1 MKLPINKQ
9 ISGSFAIIS
18 SVVVI
23 ALMIQILDG
32 AKTLSIIIILTDAIL
47 CIILYVWGM
56 KRISKPMAIFN
67 DAFEKII
74 DGDYKLR
81 IEIYSKN
88 EYENIAKT
96 FNYLIE
102 KIGLQNQ
109 YLENLPAPVM
119 HIDKEFNIRYINK
132 KGAEVVGKSQKD
144 LIGQKCYNQFKTGH
158 CQTEHCALFKAMKF
172 GRGFAEETIANPNGK
187 TVPILYVGS
196 PLRDQEDVII
206 GAVEQVTDV
215 TEIKEMQNYLTRST
229 QTIMEVMKLFANGDL
244 TVKVVPEK
252 EDDDIAKLYNAFNR
266 SVLNIKKML
275 NHVSET
281 IHATAS
287 ASTQISSSTEELAAG
302 AQEQSAQTTEVAS
315 AVEEMTRTIFETT
328 KNAGTASE
336 NAKKAGIIAGEGG
349 KVVEDTVEGMKRIAD
364 VVSRASE
371 TVKQLGKSSDQI
383 GEIIQV
389 IDDIADQTNL
399 LALNAA
405 IEAARAGEMG
415 RGFAVVADEVRK
427 LAERTTKAT
436 KEIAGMIQKIQ
447 METKGAVESIQE
459 GTEEVKKGKEMAY
472 KAGDSLKQII
482 EASNKVVDDVNQVA
496 SASEEQSTVSEQISK
511 SVESISNISNESAA
525 GIQQVAKSAE
535 DLSKLT
541 ENLQQLISNFKID
554 ANELETH
561 YSIRQNGKMV
571 EH

>member
-1 MKLPINKQ
+1 MKITINKQ
-9 ISGSFAIIS
+9 IAVYSIIIS
-18 SVVVI
+18 ILVAI
-23 ALMIQILDG
+23 ALITQILDVS
-32 AKTLSIIIILTDAIL
+32 KTLSVITNLSVIMF
-47 CIILYVWGM
+47 CIIAYVWGM
-56 KRISKPMAIFN
+56 KRISKPIAILN
-67 DAFEKII
+67 DSAVKIS
-74 DGDYKLR
+74 DGNYKLK
-81 IEIYSKN
+81 ININSHN
-88 EYENIAKT
+88 EFENIAKT
-96 FNYLIE
+96 FNYLSE
-102 KIGLQNQ
+102 KISLQSQ

-119 HIDKEFNIRYINK
+119 HIDKEFNIQYMNK
-132 KGAEVVGKSQKD
+132 KGAEVVGKSQKE

-158 CQTEHCALFKAMKF
+158 CNTENCALFKAMKF

-187 TVPILYVGS
+187 KVPILYIGS
-196 PLRDQEDVII
+196 PVRDKEDAII

-215 TEIKEMQNYLTRST
+215 TEIKEMQNYLTRSA
-229 QTIMEVMKLFANGDL
+229 QTMMEAMELFANGDL
-244 TVKVVPEK
+244 TVKVVAEK
-252 EDDDIAKLYNAFNR
+252 ENDDIAKLFKAFNR
-266 SVLNIKKML
+266 SIQNIKKML
-275 NHVSET
+275 NHVSEA

-287 ASTQISSSTEELAAG
+287 ASNQISSSTEEMAAG
-302 AQEQSAQTTEVAS
+302 AQEQSAQTAEVAS
-315 AVEEMTRTIFETT
+315 AIEEMTRTILEST

-349 KVVEDTVEGMKRIAD
+349 KVVEGTVEKMKRIAD
-364 VVSRASE
+364 VVSKATE

-405 IEAARAGEMG
+405 IEAARAGEQG

-459 GTEEVKKGKEMAY
+459 GTEEVNKGKEMTN
-472 KAGDSLKQII
+472 KAGDSLKEII

-496 SASEEQSTVSEQISK
+496 SASEEQSTASEQISK

-535 DLSKLT
+535 DLNKLT
-541 ENLQQLISNFKID
+541 ENLRQLISNFKID
-554 ANELETH
+554 ANKSETH
-561 YSIRQNGKMV
+561 YSIRQNGKLV
-571 EH
+571 VS

>member
-18 SVVVI
+18 SVIVI
-23 ALMIQILDG
+23 ALMIQILEG
-32 AKTLSIIIILTDAIL
+32 SKTLSIIIILSAAML
-47 CIILYVWGM
+47 CLILYVWGM
-56 KRISKPMAIFN
+56 KRISKPMDIFN
-67 DAFEKII
+67 NAFEKII

-81 IEIYSKN
+81 IEINSKN

-102 KIGLQNQ
+102 KIGLQSQ

-119 HIDKEFNIRYINK
+119 HIDKEFNIRYMNK

-158 CQTEHCALFKAMKF
+158 CQTENCALFKAMKF

-196 PLRDQEDVII
+196 PLRDNEDVII

-229 QTIMEVMKLFANGDL
+229 QTMMGVMELFANGDL

-275 NHVSET
+275 NYVSET

-287 ASTQISSSTEELAAG
+287 ASTQISSSTEEMAAG

-315 AVEEMTRTIFETT
+315 AVEEMTKTIFETT
-328 KNAGTASE
+328 KNAATASE

-364 VVSRASE
+364 VVSRAAE

-472 KAGDSLKQII
+472 NAGDSLKQII

-496 SASEEQSTVSEQISK
+496 SASEEQSTASEQISK

-554 ANELETH
+554 ADELETH
-561 YSIRQNGKMV
+561 YSIRQNG
-571 EH
+571 

>member
-18 SVVVI
+18 SVIVI
-23 ALMIQILDG
+23 ALMIQILEG
-32 AKTLSIIIILTDAIL
+32 SKTLSIIIILSAAML
-47 CIILYVWGM
+47 CLILYVWGM
-56 KRISKPMAIFN
+56 KRISKPMDIFN
-67 DAFEKII
+67 NAFEKII

-81 IEIYSKN
+81 IEINSKN

-102 KIGLQNQ
+102 KIGLQSQ

-119 HIDKEFNIRYINK
+119 HIDKEFNIRYMNK

-158 CQTEHCALFKAMKF
+158 CQTENCALFKAMKF

-196 PLRDQEDVII
+196 PLRDNEDVII

-229 QTIMEVMKLFANGDL
+229 QTMMGVMELFANGDL

-275 NHVSET
+275 NYVSET

-287 ASTQISSSTEELAAG
+287 ASTQISSSTEEMAAG

-315 AVEEMTRTIFETT
+315 AVEEMTKTIFETT
-328 KNAGTASE
+328 KNAATASE

-364 VVSRASE
+364 VVSRAAE

-472 KAGDSLKQII
+472 NAGDSLKQII

-496 SASEEQSTVSEQISK
+496 SASEEQSTASEQISK

-554 ANELETH
+554 ADELETH
-561 YSIRQNGKMV
+561 YSIRRNG
-571 EH
+571 

>member
-1 MKLPINKQ
+1 MKLTITKQ
-9 ISGSFAIIS
+9 ITGSTVIIS
-18 SVVVI
+18 AIAVI
-23 ALMIQILDG
+23 ALTIQILDVS
-32 AKTLSIIIILTDAIL
+32 KTLSVITNLSVVIF
-47 CIILYVWGM
+47 CIIAFVWGM
-56 KRISKPMAIFN
+56 KRISKPIMALN
-67 DAFEKII
+67 DAAEKIKEGNYKIRI
-74 DGDYKLR
+74 DVN
-81 IEIYSKN
+81 SQN

-96 FNYLIE
+96 FNYLVE
-102 KIGLQNQ
+102 KISLQSQ

-119 HIDKEFNIRYINK
+119 HIDKEFNIQYMNK
-132 KGAEVVGKSQKD
+132 KGAEVVGKSQKE
-144 LIGQKCYNQFKTGH
+144 LIGQKCYDQFKTGH
-158 CQTEHCALFKAMKF
+158 CHTENCALFKAMKF

-187 TVPILYVGS
+187 KVPILYVGS
-196 PLRDQEDVII
+196 PVRDKEDVII
-206 GAVEQVTDV
+206 GAVEQVTDI

-229 QTIMEVMKLFANGDL
+229 QRIMETMELFANGDL
-244 TVKVVPEK
+244 TIEVIPER
-252 EDDDIAKLYNAFNR
+252 EDDDIAKLYKAFNK
-266 SVLNIKKML
+266 SILNIKKML
-275 NHVSET
+275 NHVSEA

-287 ASTQISSSTEELAAG
+287 ASTQISSSTEEMAAG
-302 AQEQSAQTTEVAS
+302 AQEQSAQTSEVAS

-328 KNAGTASE
+328 KNAGTAAE
-336 NAKKAGIIAGEGG
+336 NAKKAGIIAGKGG

-364 VVSRASE
+364 VVSRAAE
-371 TVKQLGKSSDQI
+371 TVKQLGMSSDQI

-459 GTEEVKKGKEMAY
+459 GTEEVKKGKEMAN

-482 EASNKVVDDVNQVA
+482 EASNKVVDNVNQVA
-496 SASEEQSTVSEQISK
+496 SASEEQSTASEQISK

-535 DLSKLT
+535 DLNKLT
-541 ENLQQLISNFKID
+541 ENLRQLISNFKME
-554 ANELETH
+554 ANEWETH
-561 YSIRQNGKMV
+561 YSVRQNGKLIKS
-571 EH
+571 